1 MGKIHDILS
10 SHVFIPMMNVQQAI
24 RSSRRQVA
32 RSYREGM
39 NFRRESSVWSEDRK
53 REWILNRLRFSVRR
67 AYRETAYY
75 QELFKDIDFD
85 PYANFGFDDFA
96 RLPVLEKGDIQS
108 AGPRLITSAVSAT
121 HLRKDSTGGSTGVPT
136 EIWRGR
142 EEEGWHGS
150 GMEYFHQRVGIPL
163 GTRIGFL
170 WGHHLDPNAND
181 NLQNRLLAYA
191 SNRRWF
197 DCFRLSPDILERYHE
212 EFERFRPACIIAY
225 ASALYHL
232 AEHILE
238 RGHKP
243 SYPTRCFV
251 TGAEKLPPTHQ
262 EQIQQAFN
270 NRPIH
275 ERYGGR
281 DAGCLG
287 YQLNPHHTLD
297 YMIDWANVL
306 IEPATNGQD
315 ADILVTKLHAD
326 GMPMIRYRIGDVGVF
341 PNGSAPGYPSFI
353 LREVLGRTTDRIWL
367 PNGKWVH
374 GLHFP
379 FFMSK
384 HPVRE
389 YIFIQRPDYSVD
401 LNIVAKMN
409 YTEESQQRIKEVIA
423 ANLPGLDIRIAVVDE
438 IPKTKAG
445 KWRPVVSE
453 VNLSTCS
460 PIGSDDPQTVSARLG
475 SSE

>member
-1 MGKIHDILS
+1 MLTRTIQDLLSGKVL
-10 SHVFIPMMNVQQAI
+10 IPLMRFQRAM
-24 RSSRRQVA
+24 RPDRRPVA

-39 NFRRESSVWSEDRK
+39 EFRRASRTWSEDRK

-67 AYRETAYY
+67 AYKETSYY
-75 QELFKDIDFD
+75 QELFKGIGFD

-108 AGPRLITSAVSAT
+108 AGRRLVTSTASPAQ
-121 HLRKDSTGGSTGVPT
+121 LRKDSTGGSTGVPT

-142 EEEGWHGS
+142 EEEGWHES
-150 GMEYFHQRVGIPL
+150 GREYFHRQVGSPP
-163 GTRIGFL
+163 GARIGYL
-170 WGHHLDPNAND
+170 WGHHLDPVASD
-181 NLQNRLLAYA
+181 GLLNRLLAYA
-191 SNRRWF
+191 SNTRWF

-212 EFERFRPACIIAY
+212 ELERFRPACIIAY
-225 ASALYHL
+225 ASALGHL

-238 RGHKP
+238 RGYRP
-243 SYPTRCFV
+243 SYPTRGFV
-251 TGAEKLPPTHQ
+251 TGAEKLLPTHRKLI
-262 EQIQQAFN
+262 EEAFG
-270 NRPIH
+270 RPVH

-281 DAGCLG
+281 DVGVMG
-287 YQLNPHHTLD
+287 FQLLPNHTHD
-297 YMIDWANVL
+297 FTIDWANSF
-306 IEPATNGQD
+306 IEPETNGLD

-326 GMPMIRYRIGDVGVF
+326 GMPMIRYRIGDVGLF

-384 HPVRE
+384 YPVRE
-389 YIFIQRPDYSVD
+389 FMFLQRPDYSVE
-401 LNIVAKMN
+401 LKIVTKTSF
-409 YTEESQQRIKEVIA
+409 TEESQKQMEATLA
-423 ANLPGLDIRIAVVDE
+423 ANLPGLDVRIAIVDK

-453 VNLSTCS
+453 VN
-460 PIGSDDPQTVSARLG
+460 SDRNGTLG
-475 SSE
+475 